1 MKMLSYLAL
10 AATIAAGS
18 LALVAPASAATGQV
32 TGNTGVLACN
42 GSGAGD
48 QTSSAKHELAAELQ
62 LKTKLSPTIDDWNG
76 CLKVSYTDNN
86 GHTVVGLYDP
96 DSLSLVNKLS

>member
-1 MKMLSYLAL
+1 MKQRSYLASAAPL
-10 AATIAAGS
+10 AATS
-18 LALVAPASAATGQV
+18 LALAAPASAAPGPV

-42 GSGAGD
+42 GSGSGD
-48 QTSSAKHELAAELQ
+48 QTSAAKHQLAAELQ
-62 LKTKLSPTIDDWNG
+62 LKTKLSPTIDEWNG
-76 CLKVSYTDNN
+76 CFKVSYTDNS

>member
-1 MKMLSYLAL
+1 MTKLSYLAL

-18 LALVAPASAATGQV
+18 LAFAAPASAAPGPV

-42 GSGAGD
+42 GSGSGD
-48 QTSSAKHELAAELQ
+48 LTGAAKHQLAAELQ
-62 LKTKLSPTIDDWNG
+62 LKNKLSPTIDEWNG
-76 CLKVSYTDNN
+76 CFKVSYTDNS

>member
-1 MKMLSYLAL
+1 MKKLSYLAL
-10 AATIAAGS
+10 AATIAVGS
-18 LALVAPASAATGQV
+18 LAMSAPAFAAPAPV
-32 TGNTGVLACN
+32 TGNTGVLECN
-42 GSGAGD
+42 GSGSGD
-48 QTSSAKHELAAELQ
+48 SIDQAKHQLAAELQ

-76 CLKVSYTDNN
+76 CLKVSYTDNS